1 MIPYLSFNGEVQE
14 KGDDSL
20 AALRSKVNR
29 CPGKGGGGRSSN
41 DQRSDAKNP
50 NSQEHKD
57 AVDNRSN
64 QIRESKESEEDEE

>member
-1 MIPYLSFNGEVQE
+1 M
-14 KGDDSL
+14 
-20 AALRSKVNR
+20 
-29 CPGKGGGGRSSN
+29 PGKGGGGRSSN